1 MNRKCTYNSRDGH
14 KWNSYAEF
22 PHTFGLTR
30 KHGNASNEDG
40 QIYTSPKTYTFEPD
54 FKWLMPKP
62 EHSFHLSSCE
72 LYPWTPDSKISSKNV
87 SSTKYKTR

>member
-1 MNRKCTYNSRDGH
+1 MNRNCTCNSRDGH

-54 FKWLMPKP
+54 
-62 EHSFHLSSCE
+62 LSG
-72 LYPWTPDSKISSKNV
+72 
-87 SSTKYKTR
+87 

>member
-1 MNRKCTYNSRDGH
+1 MKGKKCTLNSFCPHVQMNRNCTCNSRDGH

-54 FKWLMPKP
+54 
-62 EHSFHLSSCE
+62 LSG
-72 LYPWTPDSKISSKNV
+72 
-87 SSTKYKTR
+87 